1 MPYSAMVHGK
11 IVIGSGDERISIP
24 VSMKLPPDQPG
35 SLVVDY
41 TADKPEDTTHLEVG
55 KFADWV
61 EQNLGPGVFD
71 KTALP
76 QSAQNLEVALKALH
90 LETTGTNFAMAVLLG
105 SKGADNTWK
114 AEWKP
119 ISDLPLTLV
128 DVTVDIKQG

>member
-11 IVIGSGDERISIP
+11 IVIGSGDEKISIP

-90 LETTGTNFAMAVLLG
+90 LETTGTNFAM
-105 SKGADNTWK
+105 
-114 AEWKP
+114 
-119 ISDLPLTLV
+119 LV

>member
-1 MPYSAMVHGK
+1 MVRGQ
-11 IVIGSGDERISIP
+11 IVIGSGEEKISIP

-41 TADKPEDTTHLEVG
+41 TADKPEDATHLEVG

-71 KTALP
+71 RTALP
-76 QSAQNLEVALKALH
+76 QSAQNLEVALKTLH
-90 LETTGTNFAMAVLLG
+90 LETTGTNFEMAVLLG
-105 SKGADNTWK
+105 SKGADNAWK

-119 ISDLPLTLV
+119 VTGFPLTLV
-128 DVTVDIKQG
+128 DVTLDIKQV